1 MICITDNRTSAH
13 PFLGYIIKSVAVE
26 HHGLISHIMRL
37 VDPQEDKY
45 AVMETFLIT
54 KARNTVT
61 GQTVKQQLLNG
72 ARFTLAQRR
81 LALDM
86 AQQYADKMTYQTG
99 ETWVGFVEEW
109 PVGSINRL

>member
-1 MICITDNRTSAH
+1 VICITDNRTSAH

-26 HHGLISHIMRL
+26 HHGLISHIMCL

-61 GQTVKQQLLNG
+61 GQTVKQQLLDG
-72 ARFTLAQRR
+72 TRFTLAQRR

-86 AQQYADKMTYQTG
+86 AQQYALKMTARTG
-99 ETWVGFVEEW
+99 DAWVGFVEEW
-109 PVGSINRL
+109 PVGTVNRL